1 MTSPNFKT
9 LSDIEEKALSARLTA
24 VRAGIEHAG
33 EKGRALEAQ
42 VKSLLRDLLPS
53 QYGISTGFIVWATGD
68 GPKLSPQL
76 DIIIYDAIRHSPIIR
91 LESCDVFPLEAVYA
105 YIEVKASIRSIRNQK
120 SKPPDDSLEACIRT
134 NEIMRQ
140 MRTRHFQGAN
150 IGSPPSFMR
159 WTEEWLAIR
168 SYIVAFEAKGAIRDS
183 NKMAKR
189 LSSSLK
195 ASGKSHIHGLF
206 VINQGFFYTR
216 PIDPTR
222 SGPEEACH
230 VHYTTEHPLLAF
242 KTVLYQGLSTFPRSS
257 EGVTTPFDQ
266 YYSGGP
272 EWSVLTPDTR
282 SND

>member
-1 MTSPNFKT
+1 MTSPNFRT
-9 LSDIEEKALSARLTA
+9 LSDIEEKALAARLIA
-24 VRAGIEHAG
+24 VRAGIEHSG

-42 VKSLLRDLLPS
+42 VKKLLRDLLPAE
-53 QYGISTGFIVWATGD
+53 YGIATGFIVWAESD

-76 DIIIYDAIRHSPIIR
+76 DVIIYDAIRHSPIIT

-105 YIEVKASIRSIRNQK
+105 YVEVKASIRSVRSQ
-120 SKPPDDSLEACIRT
+120 SSSPPDDSIEACIRT

-140 MRTRHFQGAN
+140 LRTRHFQSAN
-150 IGSPPSFMR
+150 TGSPPSFVR
-159 WTEEWLAIR
+159 WKQDWLAIR
-168 SYIVAFEAKGAIRDS
+168 SYIVAFEAKGTIKDP

-195 ASGKSHIHGLF
+195 ANGKSHIHGLF
-206 VINQGFFYTR
+206 LINQGFFYTR

-230 VHYTTEHPLLAF
+230 IVYTTEHPLLAF
-242 KTVLYQGLSTFPRSS
+242 KTVLYQGLSTFPRPG

-272 EWSVLTPDTR
+272 EWSVQTPDV
-282 SND
+282 